1 VRRLAGRVFLVVAL
15 ALVPVAAHAEFQVKP
30 FGGITFGGNTTFVD
44 FDQVAGSAKLN
55 LGVSAVWLG
64 EIIGIEGD
72 VATTSGF
79 FTGSG
84 DDRLVLRSHA
94 ATFTGNVVV
103 AMPRRIARYGLRP
116 YAVAGFGMM
125 HVGLFDR
132 IAAIPFGDALAAWD
146 FGGGA
151 TGFLNDYVGLN
162 WDVRMFRTLAGR
174 EVAGFSIAPEQ
185 LSFWRATMGL
195 AIRL

>member
-1 VRRLAGRVFLVVAL
+1 VLLGAL
-15 ALVPVAAHAEFQVKP
+15 LGLIPSAAHAEFQVKP
-30 FGGITFGGNTTFVD
+30 FAGITFGGNTTFVD
-44 FDQVAGSAKLN
+44 LDDVSGSAKLN
-55 LGVSAVWLG
+55 LGISALWLG
-64 EIIGIEGD
+64 EIVGIEGD

-84 DDRLVLRSHA
+84 DGRLVLRSHA
-94 ATFTGNVVV
+94 ATVTGNVVV

-116 YAVAGFGMM
+116 YAVAGFGMV

-132 IAAIPFGDALAAWD
+132 DLVIPFGETLAAWD

-162 WDVRMFRTLAGR
+162 WDVRMFRTQAGR
-174 EVAGFSIAPEQ
+174 EVAGFSFGPAH
-185 LSFWRATMGL
+185 LTFWRATMGL